1 MDDIVNLFLS
11 AANCPKRLTDEKFG
25 FGIEVLACLKLNIP
39 RYFILD
45 ANSRAT
51 LRQTVEIN

>member
-1 MDDIVNLFLS
+1 MDDIVNLLLS

-25 FGIEVLACLKLNIP
+25 FGVEVLACLKLNIP

-51 LRQTVEIN
+51 LR